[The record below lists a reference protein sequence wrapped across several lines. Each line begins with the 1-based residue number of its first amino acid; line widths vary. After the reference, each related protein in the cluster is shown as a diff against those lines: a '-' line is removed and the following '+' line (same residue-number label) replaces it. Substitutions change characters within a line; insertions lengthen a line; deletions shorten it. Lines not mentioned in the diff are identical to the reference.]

1 VKADGT
7 PDATAATTPK
17 ESKSESQTNGN
28 TPVTTNGVDK
38 DVQISGMGDADGAM
52 LSQAPVSQE
61 TTTSL
66 PEHFT
71 RFLNPDQDQIFYP
84 WPDQDAIRRGA
95 LGSIQVLLD
104 QGKDP
109 ATFDPEKSEEL
120 EAEMKREEERQKAE
134 KERLEEEERI
144 AMQRRQSHAG
154 PSGHRAPQQRPAQFQ
169 LDNFDDEDM
178 ESP

>member
-1 VKADGT
+1 MKPDGT
-7 PDATAATTPK
+7 PDGTGDSTPK
-17 ESKSESQTNGN
+17 ESKSEPQTNGN
-28 TPVTTNGVDK
+28 TPVTVTNGVDK
-38 DVQISGMGDADGAM
+38 DVQMSGMADADGVTPA
-52 LSQAPVSQE
+52 QAQVSQE

-66 PEHFT
+66 PENFS
-71 RFLNPDQDQIFYP
+71 RFLNPDADHVFLP
-84 WPDQDAIRRGA
+84 WPEQDAIRRGA

-134 KERLEEEERI
+134 KEKLEEERI
-144 AMQRRQSHAG
+144 AIERRPSHAG
-154 PSGHRAPQQRPAQFQ
+154 PSGGRAPQQRPAQFQ
-169 LDNFDDEDM
+169 LDNFDDDDV